1 MPSTDPLNG
10 IIVFVTAV
18 RARSFTVA
26 AERLGISKSAVGKS
40 VARLEDR
47 LDAKLFYR
55 TTRKLSLTADGEA
68 FYQTCSE
75 AIEEILAA
83 EGALAARDT
92 APTGRMR
99 IDMPAA
105 FGRRILLPVLLDI
118 ARPHSALHLTL
129 SFSDRIIDPV
139 AEGIDLVVRFGEVA
153 DQAGLVMRKLTSQRL
168 CICGSPA
175 YLAAQGVPKD
185 LVEVSQHRCI
195 VNLRRDTPFCWRV
208 LENGV
213 PGRITPPATHKVGDG
228 DAIVGLTLAGFG
240 LSQMPMSLVSRY
252 LASGELISVLQ
263 SFSQVMV
270 PIHVLW
276 PQPDISCRV
285 SATWWMNLSKE
296 LPEAN
301 WIQTRHSYWFPR
313 RPSAKLN
320 QNLGRSETGTGL
332 T

>member
-1 MPSTDPLNG
+1 MALSSS
-10 IIVFVTAV
+10 VTAV

-153 DQAGLVMRKLTSQRL
+153 DQAGLVMRKLTKAKGSASAGRL
-168 CICGSPA
+168 PIW
-175 YLAAQGVPKD
+175 LLEGVPKD

-195 VNLRRDTPFCWRV
+195 VNLRRDTPFFWRV
-208 LENGV
+208 LE
-213 PGRITPPATHKVGDG
+213 RS
-228 DAIVGLTLAGFG
+228 AGAYHAARN
-240 LSQMPMSLVSRY
+240 SR
-252 LASGELISVLQ
+252 SG
-263 SFSQVMV
+263 
-270 PIHVLW
+270 
-276 PQPDISCRV
+276 
-285 SATWWMNLSKE
+285 
-296 LPEAN
+296 
-301 WIQTRHSYWFPR
+301 
-313 RPSAKLN
+313 
-320 QNLGRSETGTGL
+320 
-332 T
+332 